1 MERRRW
7 ESLGPNIFVSKQ
19 SEGMQDKAGGKQ
31 DRWQLPSC
39 INSSVPLSHL
49 PAKGTAAHWSELCKQ
64 ELWERGKPRR
74 TGLSHPFVSRE
85 SDDSVKKA
93 SHCWSCGIQNL

>member
-1 MERRRW
+1 MGEFGAQHICEQTIGKDAGQGRRKTRPVAAAKLHQLIGA
-7 ESLGPNIFVSKQ
+7 SQ
-19 SEGMQDKAGGKQ
+19 SPA
-31 DRWQLPSC
+31 
-39 INSSVPLSHL
+39 
-49 PAKGTAAHWSELCKQ
+49 AKGTAAHWSELCKQ

-74 TGLSHPFVSRE
+74 TVLSHPFVSRE